1 MHPELLWS
9 LAAERRRDLDAALNS
24 GRIPRTRTPLTHTGG
39 HPHPAR
45 HLLSLPSFR
54 VSWTHATLV
63 GAAGGRRGGSVMI
76 VISATR
82 PS

>member
-9 LAAERRRDLDAALNS
+9 LAAEHRRDLDAALHS
-24 GRIPRTRTPLTHTGG
+24 GHTPRTRTLGRLHS
-39 HPHPAR
+39 AR
-45 HLLSLPSFR
+45 RLPSLPSFR
-54 VSWTHATLV
+54 VSWTHAILA
-63 GAAGGRRGGSVMI
+63 GAPGGRRGGSVMI

>member
-9 LAAERRRDLDAALNS
+9 LAAEHRRDLDAALHS
-24 GRIPRTRTPLTHTGG
+24 GHAPRTR
-39 HPHPAR
+39 PAGR
-45 HLLSLPSFR
+45 VHSARRLPSLH
-54 VSWTHATLV
+54 VSWTHATLA
-63 GAAGGRRGGSVMI
+63 GAAGGRRGGAVMI

>member
-9 LAAERRRDLDAALNS
+9 LAAEHRRDLDAALNS
-24 GRIPRTRTPLTHTGG
+24 SRTPRVHTPGR
-39 HPHPAR
+39 PHPAR
-45 HLLSLPSFR
+45 RLPSLPSFR
-54 VSWTHATLV
+54 VSWTYATLAD
-63 GAAGGRRGGSVMI
+63 AAGQRGGSVLI